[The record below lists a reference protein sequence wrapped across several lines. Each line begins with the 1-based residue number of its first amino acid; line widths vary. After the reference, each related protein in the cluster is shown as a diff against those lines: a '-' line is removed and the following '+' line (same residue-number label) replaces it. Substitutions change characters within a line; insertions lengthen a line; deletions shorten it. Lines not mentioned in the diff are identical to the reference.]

1 MTISVTGQNN
11 NFIDPSGIYEYDG
24 ETVNKDGETYG
35 YFGTIKV
42 LRLDSNQILVSF
54 YICKGAPSYNSG
66 SFVNTLKY
74 SNNRAI
80 HRGDTTEPL
89 STCRLIFNFNREG
102 IWTELFSDNINGACG
117 FGHAVDAEGFYKK
130 VKGKLPTKEEIL
142 ESEN

>member
-1 MTISVTGQNN
+1 FMTISVTGQNN

-66 SFVNTLKY
+66 SFVNTLEY

-80 HRGDTTEPL
+80 YRGDTTVTLRPTTL
-89 STCRLIFNFNREG
+89 
-102 IWTELFSDNINGACG
+102 
-117 FGHAVDAEGFYKK
+117 
-130 VKGKLPTKEEIL
+130 LPDMITSL
-142 ESEN
+142 AL